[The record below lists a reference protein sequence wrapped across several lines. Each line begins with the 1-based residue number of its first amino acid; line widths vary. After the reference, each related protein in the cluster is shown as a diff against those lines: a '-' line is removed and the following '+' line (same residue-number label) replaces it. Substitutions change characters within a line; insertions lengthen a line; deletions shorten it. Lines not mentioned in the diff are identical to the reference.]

1 MLLAFTNAS
10 CLRTGF
16 TKCRESPEAGEDLG
30 VQEAFS
36 GKSVISGFSDGT
48 LSGVALGQLTVL
60 TTGEQPNTKKS
71 KFRDSVC
78 AP

>member
-10 CLRTGF
+10 CIRTGF
-16 TKCRESPEAGEDLG
+16 TNCRESPEAGDDLG
-30 VQEAFS
+30 VQGALS
-36 GKSVISGFSDGT
+36 GTTVISGFSDGT

-60 TTGEQPNTKKS
+60 TTGEQANTKKS
-71 KFRDSVC
+71 KFRDIVC